1 MRIHEPST
9 WRRSSLPSAPAKVG
23 ARACPA
29 SSRATGWDCRSAR
42 SRFPDRH
49 PMLDVRRDREIHE
62 EEGGWFHARWHFSFD
77 RYRDPKQMGLGPLR
91 VFNHDRLAP
100 GAIWPMHPHADIEG
114 ITYVWKGTFR
124 HADSLGNDGTLQ
136 PGGVQLMT
144 LGSGAEHSEQ
154 NGSESEPMEFLQLWI
169 LPQAPSLPPELQ
181 QRQRSEERRT
191 DHLLKVIGPGASDP
205 VRVHQDAAVYVSRRS
220 PGTVVTQDFGV
231 GRGGYLYLIEGRAR
245 VGNEELASGDAA
257 KIEDELQLRIEAKEA
272 SELILVDV
280 PLRFTPVGVWAR

>member
-1 MRIHEPST
+1 
-9 WRRSSLPSAPAKVG
+9 
-23 ARACPA
+23 
-29 SSRATGWDCRSAR
+29 
-42 SRFPDRH
+42 
-49 PMLDVRRDREIHE
+49 MLEVRRDREVHQ

-100 GAIWPMHPHADIEG
+100 GAIWPMHPHADVEG

-154 NGSESEPMEFLQLWI
+154 NGSKNEPMEFLQLWI
-169 LPQAPSLPPELQ
+169 LPDTAGLPPSVQ
-181 QRQRSEERRT
+181 QHQFAEAERS
-191 DHLLKVIGPGASDP
+191 DQLLRVIGPESTD
-205 VRVHQDAAVYVSRRS
+205 VIKIHQDATVYVSSMTAGREVS
-220 PGTVVTQDFGV
+220 HNFGP
-231 GRGGYLYLIEGRAR
+231 GRGGYLYLIEGSLRL
-245 VGNEELASGDAA
+245 GNERLSTGDAVKVFEERDLPIQA
-257 KIEDELQLRIEAKEA
+257 EKV
-272 SELILVDV
+272 SEVLLVDV